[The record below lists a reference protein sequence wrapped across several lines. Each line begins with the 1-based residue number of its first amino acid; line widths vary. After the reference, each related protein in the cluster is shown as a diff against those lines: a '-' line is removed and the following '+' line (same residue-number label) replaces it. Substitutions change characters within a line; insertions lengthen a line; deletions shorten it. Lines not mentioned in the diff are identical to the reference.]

1 MPDFLTERS
10 YAPQRVCGIDEA
22 GRGPWAGEVVAA
34 CVLFTDEADIP
45 AGLDDSKKLS
55 APARDKLY
63 DAVIANA
70 HWAVG
75 IASVEEIDRLNIW
88 GATAL
93 AMSRAVRAI
102 GGSPEFALIDGNR
115 IPKDFQLPAQALV
128 KGDSRCLSIAAASIV
143 AKVTRDRMMQQ
154 LHEQFP
160 HYGFN
165 RHMGY
170 GTAVHSAAL
179 RDHGI
184 CHAHRKS
191 FAPIRTLLG
200 TAA

>member
-102 GGSPEFALIDGNR
+102 GGNPTFALIDGNR
-115 IPKDFQLPAQALV
+115 IPKDFPLPAQALV
-128 KGDSRCLSIAAASIV
+128 KGDSRSLSIAAASIV

-170 GTAVHSAAL
+170 GTAAHTAAL